1 MRSEFLF
8 TKPKSPK
15 FDNFF
20 AFLPSPVQPEWSVP
34 MLRRKRKRKKQRLGS
49 RKGRTEIKRT

>member
-20 AFLPSPVQPEWSVP
+20 CLSPQSGAARMVGSKE
-34 MLRRKRKRKKQRLGS
+34 KEKQKEAEGG
-49 RKGRTEIKRT
+49 K